1 MIQIKNIS
9 KKYDSL
15 FGFKKKSHTILN
27 QINFEI
33 YEKDIVGIVGRNG
46 SGKTTLLKILFNLI
60 KPDNGSI
67 LYNSSS
73 RDYLKFIKSDAALV
87 NNNDRSFFWRLTLLE
102 NLKFFLALSA
112 VEIDEITLIEK
123 AKFLGIE
130 HALNKKFGFLS
141 SGEKSKALI
150 LRGLLRNPKLIF
162 FDEITGNL
170 DITAKKNILSLIKK
184 INNSGTTVVYVT
196 HSLDEIDVICSRF
209 IILNNGEVS
218 KIKRTDEIDTK
229 PSDYIYKNIN
239 NELSN
244 TNIY

>member
-9 KKYDSL
+9 KKYNNL
-15 FGFKKKSHTILN
+15 LGFKKKSYEILN
-27 QINFEI
+27 QVNFEI

-67 LYNSSS
+67 LYNSSAS
-73 RDYLKFIKSDAALV
+73 NYLKFIKSSAALV

-102 NLKFFLALSA
+102 NLKFFLALSSI
-112 VEIDEITLIEK
+112 EIDEKILTEK
-123 AKFLGIE
+123 AKFLEIE
-130 HALNKKFGFLS
+130 HSLNKKFGFLS

-170 DITAKKNILSLIKK
+170 DITAKKNILNLIKK
-184 INNSGTTVVYVT
+184 INDSGTTVVYVT
-196 HSLDEIDVICSRF
+196 HSLDEIDVICNRF

-218 KIKRTDEIDTK
+218 KIKKRDEIDSK
-229 PSDYIYKNIN
+229 PSEYIYKNIKD
-239 NELSN
+239 ELSN